1 MAIINNV
8 FNAGLDGGTFI
19 CTGENGQALT
29 YVKVFKGLRVVT
41 PAVELISILDNNG
54 INVTSS
60 VLVDNI
66 LTNIS
71 GSQLF
76 AGTIIKPTGSYNFTG
91 FTFSGQGYQDQV
103 VLYLTGSNN

>member
-19 CTGENGQALT
+19 CTGISGNVLS

-60 VLVDNI
+60 VLVNDI
-66 LTNIS
+66 ITNIS
-71 GSQLF
+71 GSQL
-76 AGTIIKPTGSYNFTG
+76 TTNDIIKPTGSYNFTG
-91 FTFSGQGYQDQV
+91 LTFSINGFEDQV